1 MELSQLEQMVR
12 WLDEERKK
20 DKATIA
26 ALQERLE
33 QQALMMEAQARDIE
47 ALRPVLTQVGAD
59 IRRTD
64 DYPAMI
70 EKSSRDLTGALE
82 DLKTVLRREKAESE
96 RLRRVEIEALSQE
109 IVEIDRKYRP
119 ILRHEEI
126 LQARAAGEQR
136 IQTQVQQIS
145 NSVTDLSKRLE
156 DRLQSLVYLEEQRRA
171 DTRRLATL
179 EGELPPVRQEAS
191 GLNARIVRLEESTRK
206 IAGRIEEAIQVA
218 KSYDPRIEELR
229 VADFQR
235 EQRMKQY
242 AEQAEEVNA
251 EVARLLEQTQKYALL
266 YNQNRQALDSLEAF
280 RTRLDKRQNEIAE
293 MQRLTEERLR
303 REWEEWQAAFARD
316 WQKRLVTEEDRWR
329 RQDLSNQKVVEH
341 LGELD
346 ESTAFYYEEILT
358 LWEVVRDANERW
370 GNVLRD
376 TIAESQEKPNRQIKE
391 LRRYAEE
398 KRKDLL

>member
-1 MELSQLEQMVR
+1 
-12 WLDEERKK
+12 
-20 DKATIA
+20 
-26 ALQERLE
+26 
-33 QQALMMEAQARDIE
+33 
-47 ALRPVLTQVGAD
+47 
-59 IRRTD
+59 
-64 DYPAMI
+64 
-70 EKSSRDLTGALE
+70 
-82 DLKTVLRREKAESE
+82 
-96 RLRRVEIEALSQE
+96 
-109 IVEIDRKYRP
+109 
-119 ILRHEEI
+119 
-126 LQARAAGEQR
+126 
-136 IQTQVQQIS
+136 
-145 NSVTDLSKRLE
+145 
-156 DRLQSLVYLEEQRRA
+156 
-171 DTRRLATL
+171 
-179 EGELPPVRQEAS
+179 
-191 GLNARIVRLEESTRK
+191 
-206 IAGRIEEAIQVA
+206 
-218 KSYDPRIEELR
+218 
-229 VADFQR
+229 
-235 EQRMKQY
+235 
-242 AEQAEEVNA
+242 
-251 EVARLLEQTQKYALL
+251 LEQTQKYALL